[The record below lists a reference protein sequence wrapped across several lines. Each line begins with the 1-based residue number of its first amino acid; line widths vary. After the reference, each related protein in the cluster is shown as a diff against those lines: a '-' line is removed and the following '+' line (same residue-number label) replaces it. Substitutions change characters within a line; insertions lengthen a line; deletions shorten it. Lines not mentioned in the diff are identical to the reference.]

1 MVEAFAYLNDATIRT
16 VMAGAALLG
25 VTSGVL
31 GTFAVL
37 RRQSLLGDTL
47 SHAALP
53 GIVLGFVVV
62 GGRSLPALSLG
73 ALLTGAAA
81 ALLMLLLT
89 RRTRLKTDAALGI
102 ALSLFFAAGVVGLTW
117 VQGHAGASQAGLE
130 TFLFGQAAALLR
142 ADLPWM
148 AGVTF
153 FSLAVVALFW
163 KEFEAV
169 SFDPEF
175 ARAQGLPVPVL
186 DAVLTVMVAL
196 AVVLG
201 LQLVGVVL
209 MAAMV
214 VAPAVAARQW
224 VRRLPAMV
232 ALAALFGALGGVGG
246 ALISAVGRG
255 LATGPLIV
263 LCLTALVALSLTLAP
278 ERGLIVGLARR
289 FRARRTLRDRQLLEA
304 LRRLQEAHDDPSY
317 AAEQGMVDA
326 YFGAPTRARFRALHG
341 RGLVRRVR
349 HMPDERPHWEIT
361 ARGRDHLRHAQEADD
376 ADVNGAADP
385 NGADRRRAANGTR
398 GAEEPVDAGR
408 SGGDR

>member
-1 MVEAFAYLNDATIRT
+1 MTEVLAFLNDATVRT
-16 VMAGAALLG
+16 VMTGAALLG

-31 GTFAVL
+31 GSFAVL

-53 GIVLGFVVV
+53 GIVLGFLVA
-62 GGRSLPALSLG
+62 GGRSLPVLSLG

-81 ALLMLLLT
+81 ALLMLLLA
-89 RRTRLKTDAALGI
+89 RRTRLKTDAGLGI

-142 ADLPWM
+142 SDLPWM
-148 AGVTF
+148 AGVTL

-169 SFDPEF
+169 SFDPQF
-175 ARAQGLPVPVL
+175 ARSQGLPVSVL
-186 DAVLTVMVAL
+186 DAALTMMVAL

-224 VRRLPAMV
+224 VRRLPMMV
-232 ALAALFGALGGVGG
+232 TLAALFGAAGGVGG
-246 ALISAVGRG
+246 SLISSVGRG
-255 LATGPLIV
+255 LATGPLVV
-263 LCLTALVALSLTLAP
+263 LCLTGLVAASLIFAP
-278 ERGLIVGLARR
+278 ERGLLVRAVRR
-289 FRARRTLRDRQLLEA
+289 VRAQRALRDRQLLEA
-304 LRRLQEAHDDPSY
+304 LRHLQEAHDDPSY

-326 YFGAPTRARFRALHG
+326 YFGAPTRARFRALRT

-361 ARGRDHLRHAQEADD
+361 GRGHDHLRHAKDANEANEANDATGSDD
-376 ADVNGAADP
+376 ASD
-385 NGADRRRAANGTR
+385 
-398 GAEEPVDAGR
+398 R
-408 SGGDR
+408 SGSDRPGGAR